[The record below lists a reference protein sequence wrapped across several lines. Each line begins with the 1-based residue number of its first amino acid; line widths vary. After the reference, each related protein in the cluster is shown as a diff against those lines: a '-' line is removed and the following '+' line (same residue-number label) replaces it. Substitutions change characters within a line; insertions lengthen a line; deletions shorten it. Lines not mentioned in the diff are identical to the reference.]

1 MSIQGYLVSWR
12 TRATYVCTSCT
23 LLPHELAFSPALSR
37 PFFIHVERETDNERT
52 SFSSQQRKRDHAYA
66 TTIIRAHEIIKNIRT
81 YRYII
86 AEKKE
91 YCFHVFERNFQTV
104 RTFASRNAVKGRGA
118 HLDNLFL
125 NRLDFYICYNQG
137 IFL

>member
-1 MSIQGYLVSWR
+1 M
-12 TRATYVCTSCT
+12 
-23 LLPHELAFSPALSR
+23 H
-37 PFFIHVERETDNERT
+37 ERT
-52 SFSSQQRKRDHAYA
+52 SFSSQQRKRDRAYA

-104 RTFASRNAVKGRGA
+104 RTFASHSAVKGRGA
-118 HLDNLFL
+118 HLDNFL
-125 NRLDFYICYNQG
+125 NRLDFYILHLLLFLHYQE
-137 IFL
+137 IFLQIFFWETSC